1 MAGNDTY
8 GQSTDS
14 LSPSDSIIVDG
25 SESTSGVVHVEE
37 FGASGSVDV
46 YREVDTD
53 NSGSYDVSSVVESA
67 QQSLFSIDN
76 DIRVA
81 EHDSSR
87 IRIENTDSTEITAWV
102 IGFETTPVLKRKTDI
117 ESSNIVSFATPQKNI
132 VESGETL
139 DVDVELLNNGNSFG
153 ELDVELVATDRF
165 DDTTVLDTD
174 TVSLHSG
181 EQTSLTLSYTP
192 TISDVGLY
200 DVFVQTDDVVSTES
214 SVRVIDSGAVF
225 KVQIDNVSTS
235 TPIEGET
242 VNVDA
247 VVENIGSSDGSK
259 DVTLA
264 TAGTVVDTAQSV
276 SVQSGGSKTVTLSY
290 TTQDGDVGTQYLVVS
305 TEDSSTHTDVDVVD
319 AVTFFDVSITSVSPQ
334 SIEVGDVVTVGVDVS
349 NVGNSSGTQDISLLV
364 DGNVVDT
371 VGGVS
376 VDAGSTVSKTL
387 SYTASSAGTDTIVV
401 TLDDGIVVQK
411 ETVNSSS
418 GGGGGSSNLSDA
430 QQLALTGHSA
440 RTIESE
446 SGVTASNAQMLYITE
461 SNNGN

>member
-8 GQSTDS
+8 AQSTDS

-25 SESTSGVVHVEE
+25 SESISGVVHVEE

-102 IGFETTPVLKRKTDI
+102 IGFETAPTLTRETDI
-117 ESSNIVSFATPQKNI
+117 ESSNIVASATPQTTR

-153 ELDVELVATDRF
+153 NSVVELVATDRF
-165 DDTTVLDTD
+165 GNDIVLDDDTI
-174 TVSLHSG
+174 SLYSG
-181 EQTSLTLSYTP
+181 ENTSLTLSYTP

-214 SVRVIDSGAVF
+214 SVRFLQSDAVF
-225 KVQIDNVSTS
+225 YVQIDNVSTS

-290 TTQDGDVGTQYLVVS
+290 TTQDGNVGTQHLVVS
-305 TEDSSTHTDVDVVD
+305 TEDASDYVPIDVVD
-319 AVTFFDVSITSVSPQ
+319 GVSSFELSIISVSPQ
-334 SIEVGDVVTVGVDVS
+334 PINNGDTVTIDVDVS
-349 NVGNSSGTQDISLLV
+349 NVGNSAGTQDIQLFV
-364 DGNVVDT
+364 DGVLEHT
-371 VGGVS
+371 VAGVS
-376 VDAGSTVSKTL
+376 VDAGTTVSKTV
-387 SYTASSAGTDTIVV
+387 SYTASETGTDTIVV
-401 TLDDGIVVQK
+401 ASDDGIVVQK

-418 GGGGGSSNLSDA
+418 GGGGGSNLSDA

-446 SGVTASNAQMLYITE
+446 SGVSASNAQMLYIME
-461 SNNGN
+461 NNNGS